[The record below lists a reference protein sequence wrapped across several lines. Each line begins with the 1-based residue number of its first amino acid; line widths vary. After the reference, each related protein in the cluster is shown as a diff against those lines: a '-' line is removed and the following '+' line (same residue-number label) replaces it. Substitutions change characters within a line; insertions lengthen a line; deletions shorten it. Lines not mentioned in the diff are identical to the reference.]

1 MIRSFL
7 TGITDLL
14 FPRNCIL
21 CHQYDEG
28 TDQNPL
34 CRSCQEK
41 IPYNHPPFCLK
52 CSRHLKTAV
61 PEGLCPDCHKHPPD
75 FDTAWGI
82 TLYEPVMKELI
93 HAFKFQNKT
102 SLRKAFKDMAR
113 TFLEKYHIS
122 LKEFDHLAP
131 IPLTATRQ
139 RERGYNQALL
149 FAEGLSQI
157 LHIPC
162 LADQIQRHRHS
173 ARQSDLREKERWT
186 NIQGAFRINPLST
199 ATGKNILLVDD
210 LLTTGATASEAARTL
225 RSAGAG
231 KIGLIVLSLA

>member
-1 MIRSFL
+1 MIKTVLKGF
-7 TGITDLL
+7 TDLL
-14 FPRNCIL
+14 FPRNCLL
-21 CHQYDEG
+21 CHHYDRG

-34 CRSCQEK
+34 CRSCQDK

-61 PEGLCPDCHKHPPD
+61 PEGLCPDCRKHPPD
-75 FDTAWGI
+75 FDSAWGC
-82 TLYEPVMKELI
+82 TLYEGPMKDLI

-102 SLRKAFKDMAR
+102 SLRKTFRHIAR
-113 TFLEKYHIS
+113 TFLTRYRVS
-122 LKEFDHLAP
+122 LEGFDHLLP
-131 IPLTATRQ
+131 IPLTSTRQ

-149 FAEGLSQI
+149 FAKELSQI
-157 LHIPC
+157 LNIPC
-162 LADQIQRHRHS
+162 VADQLLRPGHG